1 MKKSLLFKFFLVAIL
16 VCSFSAV
23 FAQDMESDGT
33 NMHDGFYLRF
43 QLGVGYQSLTYE
55 DFQPGSDLIFS
66 GAAGNFTMQI
76 GYAVIND
83 LILFGELS
91 SCVMT
96 DPTLKLG
103 GSSYD
108 TDDTKVSLVG
118 FGAGLSYYL
127 ASNIFFTF
135 SLEATRATLEVSGS
149 SGSSEYGFGTNVSIG
164 KEWWVSDNWGLGIA
178 LVGNYSR
185 MKDKGVDNMLS
196 NIYVGLA
203 FSATYN

>member
-1 MKKSLLFKFFLVAIL
+1 MKRSSLLKFFLVAII

-55 DFQPGSDLIFS
+55 DFVPGSDMKFT

-108 TDDTKVSLVG
+108 TNDTQVSVVG
-118 FGAGLSYYL
+118 FGGGLSYYF
-127 ASNIFFTF
+127 ASNFFL
-135 SLEATRATLEVSGS
+135 SLSLGATRATLEVSGS
-149 SGSSEYGFGTNVSIG
+149 SGSSELGFGTNVAIG
-164 KEWWVSDNWGLGIA
+164 KEWWVSENWGLGLA

-185 MKDKGVDNMLS
+185 MKDKGVDNKMS
-196 NIYVGLA
+196 NIYIGLA